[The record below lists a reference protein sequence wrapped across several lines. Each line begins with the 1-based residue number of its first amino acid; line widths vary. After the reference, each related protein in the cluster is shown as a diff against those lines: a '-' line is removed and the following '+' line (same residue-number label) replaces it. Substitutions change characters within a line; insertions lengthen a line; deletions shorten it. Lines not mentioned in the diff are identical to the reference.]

1 MAKIEMVNDVVVPLV
16 VTGVNIGARAYD
28 VSKAKIGIMSYQS
41 LAGILGVGIGY
52 GLQLTSKKPEMAK
65 LGNRLGVASFP
76 AMGVAIYD
84 WVLAATKGTTANT
97 GARTAA
103 RTVGIQADPLL
114 QYRKGGI

>member
-76 AMGVAIYD
+76 AMGVAIFD
-84 WVLAATKGTTANT
+84 WIKDATKGTTANT
-97 GARTAA
+97 GRTGA